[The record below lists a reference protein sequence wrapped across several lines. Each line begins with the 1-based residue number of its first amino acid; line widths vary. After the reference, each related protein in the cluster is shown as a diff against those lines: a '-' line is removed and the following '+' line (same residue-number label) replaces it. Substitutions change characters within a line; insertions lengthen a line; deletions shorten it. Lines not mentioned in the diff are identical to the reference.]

1 MHRVRKSGILLHP
14 TSLPGPGGIG
24 SLGCEAHQ
32 FIDFLHAAGQ
42 SLWQVLPLGYTSY
55 GNSPYMCYSAF
66 AGNPLL
72 IDLERLVAEG
82 DLKAHDPRDDF
93 STGRV
98 DYQRVMECKQ
108 DALRSAA
115 ATFFSG
121 GKNARIEDFWRF
133 CDTTPWLHDFALFMA
148 LKEQYPGLAWCD
160 WPEAVARRDPAALA
174 SASADLGP
182 RIGEHK
188 YQQWQFFRQW
198 HRLREYAAR
207 QGVGIFGDIPIFV
220 SYDSVDV
227 WANRHLFLLDNT
239 GRPTVVA
246 GVPPDYFS
254 KTGQLWGNPLYNWN
268 VMAQDGYA
276 WWLDRVRASLDLYDL
291 IRIDHFRGFTACWEV
306 PYGEKTAI
314 NGRWQPGPGEA
325 LFSALA
331 ATLGELPIIAEDLG
345 VITPDVE
352 ALRDTFSFPGMKI
365 LQFAFGSGP
374 DNPYLPHNHV
384 RRSVIYTGTH
394 DNDTTLGWFSSLSAR
409 EKKQVLLYLDRS
421 ADSIVWDLIRTALAS
436 VADTCIL
443 PLQDLLELP
452 GDSRMNLPGV
462 AGGNWSWRFG
472 QEELTA
478 KLAKRLLGLTETY
491 GRIHK
496 R

>member
-1 MHRVRKSGILLHP
+1 MQRVRKSGILLHP

-24 SLGCEAHQ
+24 SFGVEARK

-82 DLKAHDPRDDF
+82 DLSANVPRGDF
-93 STGRV
+93 PAGRV
-98 DYQRVMECKQ
+98 DYQSVQEFKRDV
-108 DALRSAA
+108 LRSAA
-115 ATFFSG
+115 VTFFAG
-121 GKNARIEDFWRF
+121 GRNARMEDFWHF

-160 WPEAVARRDPAALA
+160 WPEAIVCRDPAALA
-174 SASADLGP
+174 TASADLGP
-182 RIGEHK
+182 RIGEYK

-198 HRLREYAAR
+198 RQLREYAAQ

-220 SYDSVDV
+220 AYDSVDV
-227 WANRHLFLLDNT
+227 WANRHLFLLDKA

-254 KTGQLWGNPLYNWN
+254 KTGQLWGNPLYNWDA
-268 VMAQDGYA
+268 MAQDGYA
-276 WWLDRVRASLDLYDL
+276 WWLERVRSSLDLYDL
-291 IRIDHFRGFTACWEV
+291 IRIDHFRGFAACWEV
-306 PYGEKTAI
+306 PYAEKTAI
-314 NGRWQPGPGEA
+314 KGRWQPGPGES
-325 LFSALA
+325 LFSSLA
-331 ATLGELPIIAEDLG
+331 AALGELPIVAEDLG

-352 ALRDTFSFPGMKI
+352 ALRDGFSFPGMKI

-384 RRSVIYTGTH
+384 RNSVIYTGTH
-394 DNDTTLGWFSSLSAR
+394 DNDTTLGWFSALSAR
-409 EKKQVLLYLDRS
+409 EKKQVLRYLDRS
-421 ADSIVWDLIRTALAS
+421 ADTIVWELIRTASAS

-452 GDSRMNLPGV
+452 GDARMNLPGV
-462 AGGNWSWRFG
+462 AGGNWSWRFNDG
-472 QEELTA
+472 VLTA
-478 KLAKRLLGLTETY
+478 KHAKRLFGLTETY
-491 GRIHK
+491 GRISK